1 MLSSLER
8 MEITFVAKPGD
19 IPLLSAEWINQRVEN
34 VLDRLEEIFDH
45 LIEDGLL
52 VSGFLPFETPLTAQT
67 IRRMLPT
74 QIQDLLDTA
83 PNPEEKAAILQA
95 LEGFPAAVIPEPTP
109 LPPA

>member
-1 MLSSLER
+1 MAR
-8 MEITFVAKPGD
+8 PGD
-19 IPLLSAEWINQRVEN
+19 VPLLSASWINTRVDN
-34 VLDRLEEIFDH
+34 VLDRAEEIFDR
-45 LIEDGLL
+45 LIEAGLMVDGY
-52 VSGFLPFETPLTAQT
+52 LPFETPLTPGT
-67 IRRMLPT
+67 IRRMLPE